1 MVNRGIFVSLEIR
14 KIPAFFMPDII
25 QLLPDSIANQIAA
38 GEVVQR
44 PASAVKE
51 LMENAIDAKA
61 TSVKLIVKDAGKSLI
76 QIIDN
81 GSGMSETDARMSL
94 ERHATSK
101 IRKAEDLFTIRTMGF
116 RGEALASIAAVSQ
129 LEMKTRKADRELG
142 TLLVVEGSDVKK
154 QEPVACEKGTNIC
167 VKNLFYNIPAR
178 RNFLKSNPV
187 ELRHIIDEFHRLA
200 LAHTDVSFSFIQ
212 GDEQVYDL
220 PAVKSNTASGALSQ
234 RIVNL
239 FGKSYQ
245 EQLASCSEETDYV
258 KVTGV
263 IGKPEFARK
272 TRGEQFLFVNQR
284 FIRSNYLAHAV
295 MTAFEGLLPENSF
308 PFYVLFIEID
318 PKHIDVNV
326 HPTKTEIKFDDE
338 RAVYAVVRAAVRQA
352 LGAHNLAPTI
362 DFREDINLLTKL
374 GNTSTESAK
383 QVYFEE
389 RFQHSLTKSNQQNW
403 EKLFEGEL
411 TSKLLQPVSQQ
422 SFKIE
427 SDLSAAAQNPDVEEK
442 IISQLH
448 AKFILRQI
456 KNGLMIVDQQSAHER
471 VLFEKF
477 AEDLKYRSA
486 ATQQSLFPKT
496 VTFPAADFALILE
509 MEQEIKGLG
518 FRFEIFGKNTLL
530 INGVPANLKHVTEKD
545 LFEGLIDQ
553 FKHNQSELSLP
564 LQENLT
570 RALAKRASIKAGQKL
585 EPEEMKE
592 LLNSLFLCKTPNYS
606 PEGKPTFYIF
616 EMSKLESYFNRL

>member
-1 MVNRGIFVSLEIR
+1 M
-14 KIPAFFMPDII
+14 
-25 QLLPDSIANQIAA
+25 
-38 GEVVQR
+38 VQR

-51 LMENAIDAKA
+51 LMENAIDANA
-61 TSVKLIVKDAGKSLI
+61 THVKLIVKEAGKSLI
-76 QIIDN
+76 QVIDN

-116 RGEALASIAAVSQ
+116 RGEALASIAAVAQ
-129 LEMKTRKADRELG
+129 LEMKTRKADQELG

-200 LAHTDVSFSFIQ
+200 LANTEISFSFTQ
-212 GDEQVYDL
+212 GDEVVYDL
-220 PAVKSNTASGALSQ
+220 PAAKNGSSSSALGQ

-239 FGKSYQ
+239 FGKTYQ
-245 EQLASCSEETDYV
+245 EQLAPCQEETDYV
-258 KVTGV
+258 KVSGV
-263 IGKPEFARK
+263 VGKPEFARK
-272 TRGEQFLFVNQR
+272 TRGEQFLFVNKR
-284 FIRSNYLAHAV
+284 FIRSNYLNHAV
-295 MTAFEGLLPENSF
+295 MTAFEGLLPESSF

-352 LGAHNLAPTI
+352 LGAHNLAPSI
-362 DFREDINLLTKL
+362 DFNEDINLITKL

-389 RFQHSLTKSNQQNW
+389 RFQSSLTKSNQQNW
-403 EKLFEGEL
+403 EKLFETEL
-411 TSKLLQPVSQQ
+411 GSKFTQPVTQQ
-422 SFKIE
+422 SIKIE
-427 SDLSAAAQNPDVEEK
+427 SDLSASTPNPVTEEK

-448 AKFILRQI
+448 NRYILRQI

-496 VTFPAADFALILE
+496 VTFPAADFALIME

-518 FRFEIFGKNTLL
+518 FRFE
-530 INGVPANLKHVTEKD
+530 V
-545 LFEGLIDQ
+545 
-553 FKHNQSELSLP
+553 
-564 LQENLT
+564 
-570 RALAKRASIKAGQKL
+570 
-585 EPEEMKE
+585 
-592 LLNSLFLCKTPNYS
+592 
-606 PEGKPTFYIF
+606 
-616 EMSKLESYFNRL
+616 

>member
-1 MVNRGIFVSLEIR
+1 
-14 KIPAFFMPDII
+14 MPDVI

-51 LMENAIDAKA
+51 LMENAIDANA

-129 LEMKTRKADRELG
+129 MEMKTRKADKELG

-167 VKNLFYNIPAR
+167 VRNLFYNIPAR

-187 ELRHIIDEFHRLA
+187 ELRHILDEFHRLA
-200 LAHTDVSFSFIQ
+200 LAYTDVSFAFIQ

-220 PAVKSNTASGALSQ
+220 PAAKNTSASGALSQ

-245 EQLASCSEETDYV
+245 EQLAACSEETDYV
-258 KVTGV
+258 KVSGV

-318 PKHIDVNV
+318 PRHIDVNV

-389 RFQHSLTKSNQQNW
+389 RFQTSLTKSNQQNW

-411 TSKLLQPVSQQ
+411 TSKLIQPVSQQ
-422 SFKIE
+422 SFTIE
-427 SDLSAAAQNPDVEEK
+427 SDLSAPDQNPGMEER

-448 AKFILRQI
+448 NKFILRQI
-456 KNGLMIVDQQSAHER
+456 KNGLMIIDQQSAHER

-477 AEDLKYRSA
+477 SEDLKYRSA

-518 FRFEIFGKNTLL
+518 FRFEVFGKNTLL

-570 RALAKRASIKAGQKL
+570 RALARRASIKAGQKL
-585 EPEEMKE
+585 ELEEMKE

-616 EMSKLESYFNRL
+616 ELGKLESYFNRL